1 MQMVAATVNQGSEN
15 PLRTHNPEL
24 QMRQRREPEAEATGE
39 QRAAYLA
46 LEAQQSAPAAYTMLL
61 SRIDNQLR
69 EGGADAAL
77 VERLRSL
84 LSERIRS
91 LTAHTRDTLQA
102 LPQVQALGVAELDAL
117 PEVVQERLREGE
129 STEPVLDLLR
139 TPRFAAIMRDEPRM
153 RFYGPGG
160 MLRAS

>member
-15 PLRTHNPEL
+15 PLRAHNPEL
-24 QMRQRREPEAEATGE
+24 QMRQRREPEAETTGE

-84 LSERIRS
+84 LSTRIRS
-91 LTAHTRDTLQA
+91 LTAHTREAVQA
-102 LPQVQALGVAELDAL
+102 LPQVAELGVNELGTL

-129 STEPVLDLLR
+129 GTDTVLDLLR
-139 TPRFAAIMRDEPRM
+139 TPRFAAAMRDEPRT